1 LIGDIRAD
9 TTIMHM
15 ADRFDEILLEMRKRD
30 DQTDELIRLHGEL
43 NRCGEIALRDL
54 LGATAE
60 MRNEIR
66 VSVEMTTQALE
77 SSTAHT
83 RAIFAL
89 IDRLEGG
96 GPLRPA
102 T

>member
-1 LIGDIRAD
+1 
-9 TTIMHM
+9 MKHM

-30 DQTDELIRLHGEL
+30 DQTDELIRFLGEL
-43 NRCGEIALRDL
+43 NRRGELALRDL

-77 SSTAHT
+77 SSKAHT

-96 GPLRPA
+96 GPLTPA